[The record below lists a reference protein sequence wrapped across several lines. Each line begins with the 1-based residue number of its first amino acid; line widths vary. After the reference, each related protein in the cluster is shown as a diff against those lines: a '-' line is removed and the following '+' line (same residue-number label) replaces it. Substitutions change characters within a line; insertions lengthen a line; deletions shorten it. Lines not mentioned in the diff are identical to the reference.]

1 MDLSQLTTE
10 DLQAL
15 HTGDLSKVSTAG
27 LQLLHGGVSAAPSN
41 ESSRGV
47 GDFLSGALQTAGA
60 GIVNAVPAAINAGS
74 DIVHRWGGNDSSAP
88 VVGNIV
94 QLGQAGQRLA
104 HGFTNAPH
112 LSIDELRAFQQP
124 GDEKLTDDQLRSKFE
139 QTYNGSSTLDDVLPQ
154 RGTVAGD
161 LAHGAVKVGQ
171 DAASLAGGVGVVK
184 SALALP
190 GQVANA
196 ARGVGEAMSGN
207 GFDVAEEP
215 TAADAGLKAPSK
227 PPLQPHQQV
236 GQTITA
242 AEAGVPKGTPLTPEA
257 YEAGRVAPNAV
268 VKRAA
273 NATPVG
279 PLNKEELSRIDNIG
293 GSGVPISGQG
303 SIANINGLRANL
315 RGLLSAPELSGQQKF
330 DWLQALRT
338 KGYKNSASLD
348 PGATELGDA
357 QLDAARVLE
366 DHIERTLPKDADVDI
381 DQFRAARTALAKNH
395 TAEAVTKG
403 GTVDMAALGRIYQRN
418 PNLLTGGLGMLGR
431 FSAENP
437 ELVGMGNRFQEPV
450 TASGLDLTKPATW
463 LSPVQS
469 VAGRI
474 MANRQAASGVQ
485 AASRAFP
492 GTPPERF
499 APIDRTPQPP
509 PGMTASTPTAPPPA
523 PAGRPGDIGFADLLS
538 HGVEQSPPAGLSLA
552 PEGAPPSGGLP
563 FTRNADF
570 EATGT
575 RHVPKETSPFPLGP
589 ARRLSGAASGTPIFS
604 SGPELSLDNSDSWF
618 TGGAPKG
625 LGNDLA
631 GVMSSNVPAGTLART
646 PPRAGGPRLGDTL
659 AAPGTPQLPLGK
671 PPGQAFTPGQ
681 RGLFNGGAVENNGS
695 SPGAGGADSLE
706 AQSRLSQEKSTGSQ
720 PFRIDPEGSPQPI
733 AHTVDAVDQSVPKGH
748 LKVQRDPSTGKLSI
762 MDRGGM
768 TLQAARGLLNRYL
781 ALHPPLGDDL
791 GS

>member
-1 MDLSQLTTE
+1 MADLTMQDVRAKFPQYNDMSDDALAS
-10 DLQAL
+10 AL
-15 HTGDLSKVSTAG
+15 HQKFYADMPQDQFYSKIGYAPKPTAPAENPQDMSFG
-27 LQLLHGGVSAAPSN
+27 KQLLG
-41 ESSRGV
+41 
-47 GDFLSGALQTAGA
+47 
-60 GIVNAVPAAINAGS
+60 NAEIAGS
-74 DIVHRWGGNDSSAP
+74 A
-88 VVGNIV
+88 VGNIPHGIAHAV
-94 QLGQAGQRLA
+94 SDLYHRLSGDPNAKDPSWINAIHVPTGQAGQE
-104 HGFTNAPH
+104 
-112 LSIDELRAFQQP
+112 LSQGLGDSLTQTID
-124 GDEKLTDDQLRSKFE
+124 
-139 QTYNGSSTLDDVLPQ
+139 ST
-154 RGTVAGD
+154 GAGD
-161 LAHGAVKVGQ
+161 AVTKGVGATNHYMQDQPTSGTQAVVQATAPAALDVATIAGAKGIPGAIKGAVGDVT
-171 DAASLAGGVGVVK
+171 
-184 SALALP
+184 
-190 GQVANA
+190 NA

-279 PLNKEELSRIDNIG
+279 PLNEEELSRIDNIG

-303 SIANINGLRANL
+303 SIANINGLRSNL

-357 QLDAARVLE
+357 QLDAAKVLE

-395 TAEAVTKG
+395 TAESVTKG

-431 FSAENP
+431 FSSENP

-538 HGVEQSPPAGLSLA
+538 HGVEPSPPAGLSLA

-563 FTRNADF
+563 FTRNAAH
-570 EATGT
+570 EAGD
-575 RHVPKETSPFPLGP
+575 
-589 ARRLSGAASGTPIFS
+589 
-604 SGPELSLDNSDSWF
+604 LSLDNSDSWF

-646 PPRAGGPRLGDTL
+646 PPRAGGPRLGDTI